1 MFKLLVPCENVDLK
15 FLFTCEIPTI
25 DAKSCEEA
33 IFTLC
38 ALFCFH
44 MWKLQFTWNK
54 SRLHVTLFC
63 FHM

>member
-54 SRLHVTLFC
+54 SR
-63 FHM
+63 